1 MIFHHNWTYPGA
13 STPQCKVCT
22 GHESDTRR
30 DTNAFFPTEK
40 PDGVALPKG
49 GVEVPDGANTQ
60 RKLILGILRDK
71 CVMPQMPR
79 PIKVSPPEA
88 EL

>member
-1 MIFHHNWTYPGA
+1 MTYLE
-13 STPQCKVCT
+13 TPIPF
-22 GHESDTRR
+22 S
-30 DTNAFFPTEK
+30 PTEK
-40 PDGVALPKG
+40 ASVGLPKR

-60 RKLILGILRDK
+60 LELILGILRDK
-71 CVMPQMPR
+71 CVMPQMPW